1 LKIQS
6 NYSLK
11 RHNTFGIDCKA
22 ALFIE
27 VTSEEELVDFLR
39 NSPIKADLKLI
50 LGGGSNM
57 LLTKDIDGL
66 VLHISIKGK
75 RVVSQNDESAIIEAK
90 GGENWHD
97 LVVWAIEQNLGG
109 IENLSLIPGNS
120 GTAPMQNIGAYGVE
134 LKDVFESL
142 DAIEI
147 ETGKKLT
154 FDKQTCEFGYRESIF
169 KHAAKGK
176 FIITSI
182 RLKLSKPPHSVST
195 HYGAIKTE
203 LAKRNISEPTIKD
216 VSEAVIAIRQ
226 SKLPDPKEIGNSG
239 SFFKNPIVKEVIA
252 NQLER
257 KHGVIPIYPA
267 QAGYKK
273 LAAGWL
279 IEQAGWKGYRIGEAG
294 VHKKQA
300 LVLINYG
307 NATGDEVLD
316 LAKTIIKD
324 VHSKFGIELIPE
336 VNVI

>member
-39 NSPIKADLKLI
+39 NSPLKADLKLI

-239 SFFKNPIVKEVIA
+239 SFFKNPIVEEVIA

-257 KHGVIPIYPA
+257 KHGGIPIYPA
-267 QAGYKK
+267 QTGYKK

-279 IEQAGWKGYRIGEAG
+279 IEQAGWKGYRKGEAG

-300 LVLINYG
+300 LVLVNYG

>member
-1 LKIQS
+1 MKVLS

-11 RHNTFGIDCKA
+11 RYNTFGLDCKA
-22 ALFIE
+22 KQFIE
-27 VTSEEELVDFLR
+27 ITSEEELVDFLT
-39 NSPIKADLKLI
+39 NSSLKADLKLI

-66 VLHISIKGK
+66 VIYVNIKGK
-75 RVVSQNDESAIIEAK
+75 GILSHNEESAIIEAK
-90 GGENWHD
+90 GGENWHE
-97 LVVWAIEQNLGG
+97 LVVWAIEHNLGG

-147 ETGKKLT
+147 ATGKKFT
-154 FDKQTCEFGYRESIF
+154 FDKQRCQFGYRESIF
-169 KHAAKGK
+169 KHAVKGK
-176 FIITSI
+176 FIITTI
-182 RLKLSKPPHSVST
+182 RLKLSKPPHIVST

-203 LAKRNISEPTIKD
+203 LAKRNSIEPTIKD
-216 VSEAVIAIRQ
+216 VSEAVIAIRL

-239 SFFKNPIVKEVIA
+239 SFFKNPIVEEDIA
-252 NQLER
+252 NQLEE
-257 KHGVIPIYPA
+257 KHNGIPIYPA

-279 IEQAGWKGYRIGEAG
+279 IEQAGWKGFRKGDAG
-294 VHKKQA
+294 VHKNQA
-300 LVLINYG
+300 LVLVNYG
-307 NATGDEVLD
+307 NATGEEILD
-316 LAKTIIKD
+316 LAKSIIED
-324 VHSKFGIELIPE
+324 VNTKFGIELTPE